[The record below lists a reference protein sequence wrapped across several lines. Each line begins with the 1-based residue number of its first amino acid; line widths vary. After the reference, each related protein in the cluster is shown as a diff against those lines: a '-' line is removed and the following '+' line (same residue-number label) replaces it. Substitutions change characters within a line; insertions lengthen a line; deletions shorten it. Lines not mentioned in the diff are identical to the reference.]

1 MRKLSKNLALSVILI
16 MCCSILAL
24 SQDVDLTGT
33 WEGTTFVPDQGE
45 DGMTLVI
52 KKEGDEYTGTATD
65 TFGMLMDTECQ
76 DLVFEDGTLS
86 FFFSIGTGMES
97 MTVWVTLEVE
107 GDTMKGYWEVAEG
120 DQGDIELKKNK

>member
-86 FFFSIGTGMES
+86 FYFSIGTGMES